1 MADAITI
8 TVLTHS
14 PSPYQVELF
23 NTVAS
28 SPGVELKV
36 IYLFSG
42 DPSRKWQAIPIRH
55 DALMLDGD
63 VARLGVAISAV
74 AQADIAVF
82 NFYNDP
88 QAARLISE
96 RVAGRKP
103 WVFWGERPGFSHP
116 ALGRI
121 ARRWKLRSLHASRA
135 PIWGIGRF
143 AVERYEEEFGS
154 RRAYHD
160 IPYFSNLSRFA
171 NFPRAS
177 RAADVRR
184 VILFSG
190 SLIVRKGVDLLAR
203 AFLQVAREFPGV
215 CLRIMGDGTEREAMR
230 EILEPVA
237 SQVEFLG
244 FRDWPDL
251 PAAYAGADVLCV
263 PSRHDGWGLVV
274 PEGLATGLPVIGT
287 DRMGAAIEFVE
298 TGKNGWLVRAGDENA
313 LHAALREAASV
324 SSAQLSQLSCN
335 ARASVAAHS
344 LENGAAR
351 FVAASREASVNW
363 VN

>member
-1 MADAITI
+1 MADGISI

-23 NTVAS
+23 NAVAS

-36 IYLFSG
+36 VYLFSG
-42 DPSRKWQAIPIRH
+42 DPGRKWRAIPIRH
-55 DALMLDGD
+55 EALMLDGNG
-63 VARLGVAISAV
+63 ARLGEAVAIIG
-74 AQADIAVF
+74 QANIAVF

-88 QAARLISE
+88 QAARLIGE
-96 RVAGRKP
+96 RAAGCRP

-116 ALGRI
+116 LLGRI
-121 ARRWKLRSLHASRA
+121 ARRWKLRSLHAGRA

-143 AVERYEEEFGS
+143 AVEGYREEFGS
-154 RRAYHD
+154 GRMYHD
-160 IPYFSNLSRFA
+160 IPYFSDLSRFS
-171 NFPRAS
+171 NFPRPA
-177 RAADVRR
+177 RDADAPR

-190 SLIVRKGVDLLAR
+190 SLIQRKGVDLLAR
-203 AFLQVAREFPGV
+203 AFVRVAKEFPSV
-215 CLRIMGDGTEREAMR
+215 RLRIMGDGIGRDALGET
-230 EILEPVA
+230 LEPVA

-274 PEGLATGLPVIGT
+274 PEGLAAGLPVIGT

-298 TGKNGWLVRAGDENA
+298 TGKNGWLVGAGDE
-313 LHAALREAASV
+313 AALLMALRDAASM
-324 SSAQLSQLSCN
+324 SSDLLSKLSGN

-344 LENGAAR
+344 LEDGAAR
-351 FVAASREASVNW
+351 FVAASREALANW
-363 VN
+363 GN